1 MEYKKGTIL
10 QEYFLNP
17 HFKPTEEE
25 QKELEE
31 FFTKIGGKYE
41 RNKSICC

>member
-1 MEYKKGTIL
+1 MEGYKKGTLL

-31 FFTKIGGKYE
+31 FFTGIGGKE
-41 RNKSICC
+41 WKLN

>member
-31 FFTKIGGKYE
+31 FFKNLDTRLNDDRKI
-41 RNKSICC
+41 